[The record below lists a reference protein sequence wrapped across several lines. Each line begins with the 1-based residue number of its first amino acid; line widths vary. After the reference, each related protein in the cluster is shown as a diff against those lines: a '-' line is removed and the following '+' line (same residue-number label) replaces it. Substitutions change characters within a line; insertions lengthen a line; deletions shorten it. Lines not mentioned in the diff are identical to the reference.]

1 MQSLYYT
8 KVSVGVILI
17 ISETTERTE
26 ENMKLKA
33 KTANLIMA
41 VAAIVLGVAILILT
55 KVQGLELVKS
65 AKMGPGFFPMVCG
78 IAIIVCGILMLLEL
92 NTQNRRAKTDKA
104 EAAEMEKGVLDPRE
118 LRNLLVFAVL
128 GIGVLLLSKYIGLL
142 TSLGLCVIAYLKIQ
156 GKDSWLKSII
166 IGVCMVVFLYLVFVL
181 FLHVP
186 VPKGPLGF

>member
-1 MQSLYYT
+1 
-8 KVSVGVILI
+8 
-17 ISETTERTE
+17 
-26 ENMKLKA
+26 MKLKA

-41 VAAIVLGVAILILT
+41 VAAIVLGAAILILT

-65 AKMGPGFFPMVCG
+65 AKMDPGFFPMVCG

-92 NTQNRRAKTDKA
+92 NTQNRRAKTDEA
-104 EAAEMEKGVLDPRE
+104 ETAEMEKGVLDQRE

>member
-1 MQSLYYT
+1 MITLIDGLSLGSIYALIALGYT
-8 KVSVGVILI
+8 
-17 ISETTERTE
+17 
-26 ENMKLKA
+26 
-33 KTANLIMA
+33 
-41 VAAIVLGVAILILT
+41 
-55 KVQGLELVKS
+55 
-65 AKMGPGFFPMVCG
+65 MVYG

-92 NTQNRRAKTDKA
+92 NTQNRRAKTDEA
-104 EAAEMEKGVLDPRE
+104 ETAEMEKGVLDPRE

>member
-1 MQSLYYT
+1 MQRLYYT

-17 ISETTERTE
+17 TSETTERTE
-26 ENMKLKA
+26 ENMRLKA

-41 VAAIVLGVAILILT
+41 VAAIVLGAAILILT

-65 AKMGPGFFPMVCG
+65 AKMGPGFFPMVYG

-92 NTQNRRAKTDKA
+92 NTQNRRAKTDEA
-104 EAAEMEKGVLDPRE
+104 ETAEMEKGVLDPRE

>member
-1 MQSLYYT
+1 
-8 KVSVGVILI
+8 
-17 ISETTERTE
+17 
-26 ENMKLKA
+26 MKIKA
-33 KTANLIMA
+33 KTGDLA
-41 VAAIVLGVAILILT
+41 LGIFSILGGIIILILT

-78 IAIIVCGILMLLEL
+78 IAIIGCGILLLLEL
-92 NTQNRRAKTDKA
+92 NTQNRRAKTDEA

-156 GKDSWLKSII
+156 GKDSWLKSIS

>member
-1 MQSLYYT
+1 
-8 KVSVGVILI
+8 
-17 ISETTERTE
+17 
-26 ENMKLKA
+26 MKLKA

-41 VAAIVLGVAILILT
+41 VAAIVLGAAILILT

-65 AKMGPGFFPMVCG
+65 AKMGPGFFLMVCG

-92 NTQNRRAKTDKA
+92 NTQNRRAKTDEA
-104 EAAEMEKGVLDPRE
+104 ETAEMEKGVLDQRE

-128 GIGVLLLSKYIGLL
+128 GIGVLLISKYIGLL

>member
-1 MQSLYYT
+1 M
-8 KVSVGVILI
+8 
-17 ISETTERTE
+17 R
-26 ENMKLKA
+26 LKA

-41 VAAIVLGVAILILT
+41 VAAIVLGAAILILT
-55 KVQGLELVKS
+55 KVQGLELVKN
-65 AKMGPGFFPMVCG
+65 AKMGPGFFPVVCG
-78 IAIIVCGILMLLEL
+78 VAIIGCGILMLLEL
-92 NTQNRRAKTDKA
+92 NTQTHKA
-104 EAAEMEKGVLDPRE
+104 RTNETEAEEMERGLLDPRE
-118 LRNLLVFAVL
+118 LRNLLVFAIL

>member
-1 MQSLYYT
+1 
-8 KVSVGVILI
+8 
-17 ISETTERTE
+17 
-26 ENMKLKA
+26 
-33 KTANLIMA
+33 
-41 VAAIVLGVAILILT
+41 
-55 KVQGLELVKS
+55 
-65 AKMGPGFFPMVCG
+65 
-78 IAIIVCGILMLLEL
+78 MLLEL
-92 NTQNRRAKTDKA
+92 NTQNRRAKTDEA
-104 EAAEMEKGVLDPRE
+104 ETAEMEKGVLDPRE

>member
-1 MQSLYYT
+1 
-8 KVSVGVILI
+8 
-17 ISETTERTE
+17 
-26 ENMKLKA
+26 MKLKA

-41 VAAIVLGVAILILT
+41 VAAIILGTAILILT

-65 AKMGPGFFPMVCG
+65 AKMGPGFFPVVCG
-78 IAIIVCGILMLLEL
+78 SAIIGCGILMLLEL
-92 NTQNRRAKTDKA
+92 NAQNRRAKADEA

-166 IGVCMVVFLYLVFVL
+166 TGICMVAFLYLVFVL

>member
-1 MQSLYYT
+1 
-8 KVSVGVILI
+8 
-17 ISETTERTE
+17 
-26 ENMKLKA
+26 
-33 KTANLIMA
+33 
-41 VAAIVLGVAILILT
+41 
-55 KVQGLELVKS
+55 
-65 AKMGPGFFPMVCG
+65 MVCG

-92 NTQNRRAKTDKA
+92 NTQNRRAKTDEA
-104 EAAEMEKGVLDPRE
+104 ETAEMEKGVLDQRE

-128 GIGVLLLSKYIGLL
+128 GIGVLLISKYIGLL

>member
-1 MQSLYYT
+1 
-8 KVSVGVILI
+8 
-17 ISETTERTE
+17 
-26 ENMKLKA
+26 MKLKA

-41 VAAIVLGVAILILT
+41 VAAIVLGAAILILT

-78 IAIIVCGILMLLEL
+78 IAIIVCGILLLLEL
-92 NTQNRRAKTDKA
+92 NRRAKTDEA